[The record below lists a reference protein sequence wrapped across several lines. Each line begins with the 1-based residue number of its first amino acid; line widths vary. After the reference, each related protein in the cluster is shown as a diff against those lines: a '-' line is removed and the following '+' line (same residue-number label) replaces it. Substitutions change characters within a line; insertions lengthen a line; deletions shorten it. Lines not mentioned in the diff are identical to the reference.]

1 MQKTRFLAIRVPRIF
16 YKLQLFENFSKP
28 VRFCLDSEK
37 GQTRKKHSLAEMIET
52 HPGIGLW
59 KKQYAAQM
67 QELFEMIFDCVEYAC
82 CYIETDRWKWLKSYF
97 CEFNPEDMKESIPI
111 LLETE
116 EINPLSLK
124 NGKIITDK
132 ELKELQIAKEIQNS
146 TKLDQIQNN
155 TKLTEMNDVE
165 EHEGT
170 DYGGPP
176 DNRTEFDYHT
186 PGSNEPNNTEHYQNL
201 TKTVRNNTY
210 FDSMELET
218 ISNYPKTVILLIFV
232 SFFIFIMRFRCH
244 KSKNVLLNIFTRLN
258 SNASSIIRNICST
271 VSAK

>member
-1 MQKTRFLAIRVPRIF
+1 MGG
-16 YKLQLFENFSKP
+16 
-28 VRFCLDSEK
+28 EK
-37 GQTRKKHSLAEMIET
+37 GQTRKKHSLAELIET

-124 NGKIITDK
+124 NGKILTDK

-146 TKLDQIQNN
+146 TKPDEIQNK
-155 TKLTEMNDVE
+155 TS
-165 EHEGT
+165 
-170 DYGGPP
+170 PP
-176 DNRTEFDYHT
+176 ENRTEFDYHT
-186 PGSNEPNNTEHYQNL
+186 SGSTEPNNTEHYQNL
-201 TKTVRNNTY
+201 AETVRNNSY

-218 ISNYPKTVILLIFV
+218 ISTYPKTVILLIFV
-232 SFFIFIMRFRCH
+232 SFFILIMKFRCY

-258 SNASSIIRNICST
+258 SYASSIIRNLYST